1 MKRIHGDNAAL
12 GIVLCSLS
20 LPALAGVADAAADTD
35 PSAGAG
41 ALETIVVTAQKREEN
56 IQTVPIAVT
65 AITGAALE
73 NQGITSIQGLA
84 NSMPNVQINS
94 FTNSPDS
101 AVFTIR
107 GVGVNDADPY
117 VGTTVSVVLDGVPVG
132 VNTSALASLF
142 DIDRV
147 EVLRGPQGTLFGAN
161 TTGGVINVITKQP
174 TGEYGGDAQVV
185 VGNFGRLDANIAL
198 NFPITDE
205 LAGKI
210 SLLHSGYDGFF
221 TNVVNGERI
230 GRQDNTDLRGY
241 LKYHGGGYTA
251 TLILEYDRQRDGSQS
266 SINISDPSQL
276 LYDPGVSSPGAP
288 TFRRGQSLDQ
298 PDENNKDTYSVTLNQ
313 EFATPIGDWVS
324 ISNFRKYESDLYS
337 DDAGLPFPAL
347 ETHRVSDQYQ
357 YSEEARSTWQPNDRA
372 HVTYGLFGFG
382 QQYVLDQSTKLDGFD
397 KGLGQPQTQFQKN
410 WSISGFSQGYYKL
423 TDSLQVLAGLR
434 FQHEKTT
441 AVSTTANTFTA
452 TPGAYSAYGDP
463 IIPGSLL
470 TAAGAKDWNN
480 LGYKLGLEDQF
491 TDRTMAYASYTRGF
505 KSGGFTGRIAN
516 PQDIGPFNPE
526 HLDTFEIGVK
536 SDMLERRLR
545 VNADVFYNLYHD
557 MQVTQ
562 NITYTDG
569 KNSASIVNAG
579 AARTKGVEVE
589 LTAVPV
595 ESLTLTAYFAGLDAR
610 YTKYDTFVLN
620 PVTDQTVAI
629 SYAGNRLM
637 NSPKWSGGAGV
648 SYGVAVGSG
657 KAVLSA
663 QDNFTTSKY
672 TAFDDAPQELVGFIN
687 LINATVNWMPQDER
701 WSVGLYGRNLA
712 DRKYYG
718 QKLYLAGTFAI
729 ASVGAPLEFG
739 LDLKFKW

>member
-1 MKRIHGDNAAL
+1 MRRETGGSVGLLYCMIVATPGLAA
-12 GIVLCSLS
+12 SS
-20 LPALAGVADAAADTD
+20 ADSTADTN
-35 PSAGAG
+35 SGV
-41 ALETIVVTAQKREEN
+41 LETITVTAQKREEN

-65 AITGAALE
+65 AITGASLE
-73 NQGITSIQGLA
+73 NQGITNIQGLA

-94 FTNSPDS
+94 FSNSPDS

-142 DIDRV
+142 DIERV

-174 TGEYGGDAQVV
+174 TGMYDGDAQVI

-198 NFPITDE
+198 NIPISDD

-241 LKYHGGGYTA
+241 LRYHTAGYTA
-251 TLILEYDRQRDGSQS
+251 TLILEYDRMRNGAQTSV
-266 SINISDPSQL
+266 NISDPSQL
-276 LYDPGVSSPGAP
+276 LYVPGVSSPGSP
-288 TFRRGQSLDQ
+288 TFRRGQAQDQ
-298 PDENNKDTYSVTLNQ
+298 PDQNNKDTYSVTLNQ
-313 EFATPIGDWVS
+313 DIATPIGDWIS
-324 ISNFRKYESDLYS
+324 ITNFRKYESDLYS
-337 DDAGLPFPAL
+337 DDAALPFPAL
-347 ETHRVSDQYQ
+347 ETHRVSNQYQ
-357 YSEEARSTWQPNDRA
+357 YSEEARSTWQANDRTRL
-372 HVTYGLFGFG
+372 TYGIFGLG
-382 QQYVLDQSTKLDGFD
+382 QQYALDQGTKLDGFV

-410 WSISGFSQGYYKL
+410 WSISAFSQGYYSV
-423 TDSLQVLAGLR
+423 TEQVQLIAGLR
-434 FQHEKTT
+434 FQHEKTS
-441 AVSTTANTFTA
+441 AISTTANTFTA
-452 TPGAYSAYGDP
+452 TTGAYSAPGDP
-463 IIPGSLL
+463 LIPGSFLEA
-470 TAAGAKDWNN
+470 TGSKDWNN
-480 LGYKLGLEDQF
+480 LGYKVGVQDQF
-491 TDRTMAYASYTRGF
+491 TQRTMGYASYTRGF

-526 HLDTFEIGVK
+526 HLDTFEIGLK
-536 SDMLERRLR
+536 TDLLDRRLR
-545 VNADVFYNLYHD
+545 VNADVFYNIYHD

-579 AARTKGVEVE
+579 AARIKGIELE

-595 ESLTLTAYFAGLDAR
+595 DNLTLTAYLAGLDAR
-610 YTKYDTFVLN
+610 YTKYDTFILN
-620 PVTDQTVAI
+620 PVTDQTVGI

-648 SYGVAVGSG
+648 TYALAAGPG
-657 KAVLSA
+657 KVLVSA

-672 TAFDDAPQELVGFIN
+672 TAFDDSPQELVGFIN
-687 LINATVNWMPQDER
+687 LVNATINWSPNDER
-701 WSVGLYGRNLA
+701 WSIGVYGRNLTN
-712 DRKYYG
+712 RHYFG

-739 LDLKFKW
+739 LDLKYKW

>member
-1 MKRIHGDNAAL
+1 VKQWHRTMALAASLIGMSASAAANAA
-12 GIVLCSLS
+12 S
-20 LPALAGVADAAADTD
+20 DAETA
-35 PSAGAG
+35 PEAG
-41 ALETIVVTAQKREEN
+41 ALETITVTAQKREES

-65 AITGAALE
+65 AVTGATLA
-73 NQGITSIQGLA
+73 NQGITNIQGLA
-84 NSMPNVQINS
+84 NSMPNVQVNS
-94 FTNSPDS
+94 FSNSPDS

-185 VGNFGRLDANIAL
+185 VGNFGRLDANLAL

-210 SLLHSGYDGFF
+210 SVLHSGYDGFF
-221 TNVVNGERI
+221 TNVANGERI
-230 GRQDNTDLRGY
+230 GRQDNTDVRGY
-241 LKYHGGGYTA
+241 LKYHAGGYTA
-251 TLILEYDRQRDGSQS
+251 TLILEYDRQRDGSQTD
-266 SINISDPSQL
+266 INFSDPSQL
-276 LYDPGVSSPGAP
+276 LYVPGVSSGVP

-298 PDENNKDTYSVTLNQ
+298 PDQNNKDTYSVTLNQ
-313 EFATPIGDWVS
+313 EFSTPIGDWVS
-324 ISNFRKYESDLYS
+324 ISNYRKYESDLYS
-337 DDAGLPFPAL
+337 DDAALTFPAL
-347 ETHRVSDQYQ
+347 ETHRVSNQYQ
-357 YSEEARSTWQPNDRA
+357 YSEELRSTLQANDRFR
-372 HVTYGLFGFG
+372 VTYGLFGLG
-382 QQYVLDQSTKLDGFD
+382 QQYMLDQSTKLDGFE

-410 WSISGFSQGYYKL
+410 WSLSAFSQAYYKL
-423 TDSLQVLAGLR
+423 TDSLQVLGGIR
-434 FQHEKTT
+434 FSHERTS
-441 AVSTTANTFTA
+441 AVSTTANSFTT
-452 TPGAYSAYGDP
+452 TPGAYSSFTDP
-463 IIPGSLL
+463 IIPGSFLE
-470 TAAGAKDWNN
+470 AFGHQDWNN

-526 HLDTFEIGVK
+526 HLDTFEIGIK
-536 SDMLERRLR
+536 TDLLDRRLR
-545 VNADVFYNLYHD
+545 VNADVFYNIYHD

-562 NITYTDG
+562 NITYTNG
-569 KNSASIVNAG
+569 KNSASIINAG
-579 AARTKGVEVE
+579 SARTKGFELE

-595 ESLTLTAYFAGLDAR
+595 ENLTLNAYLAGLDAR
-610 YTKYDTFVLN
+610 YTKYNTFVLD
-620 PVTDQTVAI
+620 PTTDLTVAI
-629 SYAGNRLM
+629 SYAGNQLM

-648 SYGVAVGSG
+648 SYSVAAGSG
-657 KAVLSA
+657 KAVFSA
-663 QDNFTTSKY
+663 QDNFTTKKY

-712 DRKYYG
+712 NRKYFG
-718 QKLYLAGTFAI
+718 QKLYLAGTFGI
-729 ASVGAPLEFG
+729 ASVGNPLEYG
-739 LDLKFKW
+739 LDLKYKW